1 MIFIFGGIFQGK
13 KAIAEKLYADYQIV
27 KSLNKD
33 LYKERMIFVDVED
46 LVVDLINKNINVVE
60 YFNKHV
66 FIYEDLVI
74 VGNDVGQGVVPIKKE
89 HRILRD
95 EIGFLYQQISRQ
107 SNEVYRVWNGIIK
120 KVK

>member
-13 KAIAEKLYADYQIV
+13 KAIAEEMYSDYQIV
-27 KSLNKD
+27 KSIDNES
-33 LYKERMIFVDVED
+33 YKERMI
-46 LVVDLINKNINVVE
+46 LVDLEELVISLTNKGINVVD

-66 FIYEDLVI
+66 FIYEDIVI
-74 VGNDVGQGVVPIKKE
+74 VGNEVGQGVVPIKKE

-95 EIGFLYQQISRQ
+95 EIGFLYQQISKQ
-107 SNEVYRVWNGIIK
+107 SDDVYRVWNGIIK